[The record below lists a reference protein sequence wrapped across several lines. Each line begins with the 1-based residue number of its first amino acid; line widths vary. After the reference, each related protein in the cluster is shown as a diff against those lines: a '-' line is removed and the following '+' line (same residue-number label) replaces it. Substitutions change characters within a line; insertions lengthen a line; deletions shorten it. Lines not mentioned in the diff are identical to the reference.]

1 MNWIR
6 RVLIR
11 FTSSQANRVGA
22 LMAGLVYIRIE
33 KPEIDY
39 SEYLGPDWKKTYK
52 GESTILINHSS
63 WIVLLSS

>member
-1 MNWIR
+1 
-6 RVLIR
+6 
-11 FTSSQANRVGA
+11 
-22 LMAGLVYIRIE
+22 MAGLVYIRIE

-63 WIVLLSS
+63 WIVPYSS